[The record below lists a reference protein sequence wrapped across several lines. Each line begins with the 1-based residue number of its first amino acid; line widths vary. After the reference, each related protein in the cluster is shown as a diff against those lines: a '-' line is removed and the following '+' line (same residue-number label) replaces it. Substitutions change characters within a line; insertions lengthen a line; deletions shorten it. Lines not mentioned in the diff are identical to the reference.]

1 MRGVHM
7 TLKTELLLLG
17 ALIAVSLLAA
27 HLLEGARLAAV
38 IQ

>member
-1 MRGVHM
+1 M
-7 TLKTELLLLG
+7 TFKAEILLIG
-17 ALIAVSLLAA
+17 ALIAASVVLA